1 MKKRAFLRVFEHAGR
16 AFSLACQGFSHQWRS
31 NMTED
36 LSSRPEAKPTQ
47 EHLSLIDLL
56 CVRMAYERTTRE
68 MCDAFI
74 DKARQSKDAVVRALD
89 LSRLQAFGETLTEHL
104 HLLTQSLDVLGDKV
118 DTDHLEPRHQHFL
131 ILAKAAQT
139 QVSDPEVAVLPSM
152 QALLAVE
159 QFNEVAWGLLLALVK
174 DAELQRFVGHF
185 EQACA
190 RHRDQRISLQQ
201 GYEDVAL
208 GLVRRHQL
216 AVKSTRPLKSTIAGR
231 AGMLFGDPRHLG
243 RI

>member
-1 MKKRAFLRVFEHAGR
+1 MSGVRFA
-16 AFSLACQGFSHQWRS
+16 LACLGISLDGAS

-36 LSSRPEAKPTQ
+36 LAQNPDSKSTH

-56 CVRMAYERTTRE
+56 FVRMAYERATIGICER
-68 MCDAFI
+68 FI
-74 DKARQSKDAVVRALD
+74 EKARQSRDAVIRALD
-89 LSRLQAFGETLTEHL
+89 LTRLQAFCGTLIEHV
-104 HLLTQSLDVLGDKV
+104 HLLTQSLDVLGDKA
-118 DTDHLEPRHQHFL
+118 DTEHLEEKHRHSL
-131 ILAKAAQT
+131 VLAKAAEKQAG
-139 QVSDPEVAVLPSM
+139 DPEVAVLPSM
-152 QALLAVE
+152 QALLTVE

-174 DAELQRFVGHF
+174 DAELQRFVVHF

-190 RHRDQRISLQQ
+190 RHREQRLALQQ

-216 AVKSTRPLKSTIAGR
+216 ATKSAHPLKSTITGR
-231 AGMLFGDPRHLG
+231 AGMLFGDPRRLG